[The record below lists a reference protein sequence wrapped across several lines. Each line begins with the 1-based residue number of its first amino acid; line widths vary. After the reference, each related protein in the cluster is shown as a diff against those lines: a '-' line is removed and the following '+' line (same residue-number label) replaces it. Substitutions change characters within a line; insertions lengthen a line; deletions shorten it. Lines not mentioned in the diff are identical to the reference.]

1 MKKLILSL
9 TLIALLTASLGGAAF
24 AQSQQEPLPEVT
36 TETAQGSAPAQA
48 DASQSMYPAVHA
60 LVMAMTENH
69 LDYDTE
75 DPEFLW
81 TSLYYMLSL
90 YGEMD
95 ERSELTDDTLILP
108 SEVVQDY
115 AAALYPDV
123 ATLPEI
129 PAPISERISYRASD
143 GTYRLARGD
152 EGLSQVT
159 VEPPIYLSSGPVVM
173 NGALKSLEDGSDLRK
188 FQVTLAARDC
198 MFGYIITDLTFSD

>member
-1 MKKLILSL
+1 M
-9 TLIALLTASLGGAAF
+9 
-24 AQSQQEPLPEVT
+24 T

-69 LDYDTE
+69 LDYDPE

-143 GTYRLARGD
+143 GAYRLARGD

-159 VEPPIYLSSGPVVM
+159 VEPPIYLSSGAVVM
-173 NGALKSLEDGSDLRK
+173 NGALESLEDGSALRK

>member
-9 TLIALLTASLGGAAF
+9 TLIALLTASLGGVAF

-48 DASQSMYPAVHA
+48 
-60 LVMAMTENH
+60 H
-69 LDYDTE
+69 LDYDPE

-143 GTYRLARGD
+143 GAYRLARGD

-159 VEPPIYLSSGPVVM
+159 VEPPIYLSSGAVVM
-173 NGALKSLEDGSDLRK
+173 NGALESLEDGSALRK

>member
-69 LDYDTE
+69 LDYDPE

-115 AAALYPDV
+115 AAALYPTSPPCRRSPPLFLSASPTAPQTAPTV
-123 ATLPEI
+123 WPGAT
-129 PAPISERISYRASD
+129 
-143 GTYRLARGD
+143 
-152 EGLSQVT
+152 
-159 VEPPIYLSSGPVVM
+159 
-173 NGALKSLEDGSDLRK
+173 
-188 FQVTLAARDC
+188 RD
-198 MFGYIITDLTFSD
+198 SHR

>member
-69 LDYDTE
+69 LDYDPE

-108 SEVVQDY
+108 SEMVQDY

-129 PAPISERISYRASD
+129 PAPISERISYHASD

-159 VEPPIYLSSGPVVM
+159 VEPPIYLSSGAVVM
-173 NGALKSLEDGSDLRK
+173 NGALKSLEDGSTLRD
-188 FQVTLAARDC
+188 FQVTLAARDS

>member
-24 AQSQQEPLPEVT
+24 AQSRQEPLPEVT

-69 LDYDTE
+69 LDYDPE

-108 SEVVQDY
+108 SEMVQDY

-123 ATLPEI
+123 AALPEI
-129 PAPISERISYRASD
+129 PAPISERISYHASD

-159 VEPPIYLSSGPVVM
+159 VEPPIYLSSGAVVM
-173 NGALKSLEDGSDLRK
+173 NGVLKSLEDGSTLRE
-188 FQVTLAARDC
+188 FQVTLAARDS